1 MDFLGSII
9 AIAIGL
15 FFGQMMIDWW
25 KND

>member
-25 KND
+25 KK

>member
-1 MDFLGSII
+1 MEFLGSVI

-25 KND
+25 KKK